1 MKKTII
7 IPLVC
12 ILIFSG
18 ILPAQVTYSGRI
30 IDQGTKSPLPGVSII
45 CDSLSRGTV
54 SNDEGEFSI
63 MIDAHDP
70 LLQFR
75 LIGYKTQELR
85 VTDTGEI
92 LVSLEESVMEL
103 GEVVVTNDDYA
114 TKLLRLTNQQAAQD
128 SGKTVYCKG
137 FYQRFMRKFDEAAIV
152 HEMFFDASAT
162 CYGIQQWNVANARF
176 ARVKDSTLG
185 RMLNPTRIAFLL
197 SSELIT
203 EKYNPNFPNTINGH
217 EKYKIAVKG
226 FLNKGEP
233 DEIAILYCKPKKK
246 VVPYFEGDVY
256 IRTQSHQLVRY
267 TGRATVFSFG
277 IYSAVVHHYLDIDIN
292 FEKDQSGRMNL
303 SWSKFH
309 FYAKYP
315 KSLFSRIEISDDFS
329 LLIYQQHSPKADNLT
344 DCFMIKDDDDFVKT
358 TTYDPAFWK
367 NNEVLKRD
375 NLMQTAIDS
384 FEKKKYFGNFGGK

>member
-18 ILPAQVTYSGRI
+18 VLPAQVTYSGRI

-63 MIDAHDP
+63 TIDAHDP
-70 LLQFR
+70 MLQFR
-75 LIGYKTQELR
+75 LIGYNTKEFR
-85 VTDTGEI
+85 VSNTDEI

-128 SGKTVYCKG
+128 SVNTTYCKG

-162 CYGIQQWNVANARF
+162 CYGIQSWNVSNARF

-185 RMLNPTRIAFLL
+185 RMLNPTRVAFAL
-197 SSELIT
+197 SSVLIAD
-203 EKYNPNFPNTINGH
+203 KDGANFPNMINGH
-217 EKYKIAVKG
+217 EKYKVKLSG
-226 FLNKGEP
+226 YLNKGSQ
-233 DEIAILYCKPKKK
+233 DEIAILHCKPRKK
-246 VVPYFEGDVY
+246 VAPYFEGDVY
-256 IRTQSHQLVRY
+256 IRTQSLQLVRY
-267 TGRATVFSFG
+267 TGRATLFSFG
-277 IYSAVVHHYLDIDIN
+277 IYSSVVHHYLDVDIN
-292 FEKDQSGRMNL
+292 FEKDQFGRMNL

-309 FYAKYP
+309 LYFKYP
-315 KSLFSRIEISDDFS
+315 KSVFSRIEVTDDFS
-329 LLIYQQHSPKADNLT
+329 LFIYQHNSPKVDNLT
-344 DCFMIKDDDDFVKT
+344 DCLIIKDDDDFVKAT
-358 TTYDPAFWK
+358 SYDPAFWK

-375 NLMQTAIDS
+375 NVVQTAIDS